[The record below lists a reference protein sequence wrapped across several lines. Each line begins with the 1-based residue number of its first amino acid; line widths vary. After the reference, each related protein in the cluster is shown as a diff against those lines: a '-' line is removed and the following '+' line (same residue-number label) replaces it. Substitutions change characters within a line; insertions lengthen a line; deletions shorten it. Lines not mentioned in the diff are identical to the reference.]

1 MKYMQTESDKV
12 KFVQS
17 WNVIQTVHR
26 WAENVWKWNGG
37 LTMERTKNTHPFN
50 VRYAVPVP
58 VYVCVCVTE
67 YISEYE
73 HK

>member
-1 MKYMQTESDKV
+1 
-12 KFVQS
+12 
-17 WNVIQTVHR
+17 
-26 WAENVWKWNGG
+26 
-37 LTMERTKNTHPFN
+37 MERTKNTHPFN

-73 HK
+73 HKQNMLWVQQPHGAIAYSVDSQPFTNSAEHSVECCALHA